1 MAPKLDIIVTHY
13 REPWLDCMK
22 FFNML
27 SIQRGVN
34 RDDYNVIIIQDGQAG
49 QFLLDPVTS
58 YEKQLP
64 LKLYTQPQSGVSAAR
79 NNGLDKSTSPW
90 VIFCDCDDMFYCADS
105 LNRILTSI
113 DQAGD
118 RGDLLWAPFWIEY
131 AIDGKPWAKV
141 LKEWNTVFIHG
152 KVYRRK
158 FLTAN
163 QITFDPSISYAEDA
177 LFNAEVAMCINPSR
191 IARIPETTYMWCY
204 RDNSLTTTPE
214 RQAQRNLDLY
224 AMRLK
229 RSERYDKRGMH
240 YEAETSAVRTIMDY
254 YWELNGS
261 DNPPAG
267 GTAQEWHDRVQHVFD
282 LYPDCCDNITT
293 IDWNKLCQVT
303 ESEARSK
310 HFYRDNLPSIYDW
323 ILQFRNG
330 GEHNA

>member
-1 MAPKLDIIVTHY
+1 MPKLDIIVTHY
-13 REPWLDCMK
+13 DETYTTIRG

-34 RDDYNVIIIQDGQAG
+34 FDDINLIIVQDGKNDYPW
-49 QFLLDPVTS
+49 FEWLNMFPV
-58 YEKQLP
+58 YFYDRI
-64 LKLYTQPQSGVSAAR
+64 KLYTIEHSGVSTAR
-79 NNGLDKSTSPW
+79 NTGLSRATSDW
-90 VIFCDCDDMFYCADS
+90 VMFCDCDDMLYSADS
-105 LNRILTSI
+105 LYRILTSI

-118 RGDLLWAPFWIEY
+118 RADMLWSPFWIEY
-131 AIDGKPWAKV
+131 AGKSWHKV

-152 KVYRRK
+152 KIYRRE

-177 LFNAEVAMCINPSR
+177 LFNAEVAMCINPGR
-191 IARIPETTYMWCY
+191 IARIPETIYMWCY
-204 RDNSLTTTPE
+204 RENSLTTTPE

-224 AMRLK
+224 SMRLK
-229 RSERYDKRGMH
+229 RSELYDKHGMH

-261 DNPPAG
+261 DNPPDG

-303 ESEARSK
+303 ESEARAK
-310 HFYRDNLPSIYDW
+310 RFYRDNIPSIDDW